1 MFSLLFFLIRVLFK
15 QVVKILTKIKI
26 ETIIDPVIPLILRH
40 KWISGEQVV
49 GMLVFKPVVKA
60 IIMAFFYKNKFFTKS
75 L

>member
-40 KWISGEQVV
+40 K
-49 GMLVFKPVVKA
+49 
-60 IIMAFFYKNKFFTKS
+60 
-75 L
+75 